1 MSVAFLLFLT
11 IYHHIGLSFLKP
23 DILYK
28 GDYSLFCSFLL
39 FTEALD
45 ICNGSYGSDAGAE
58 VGRHPEHVQGV
69 READRGGTEGR
80 AQS

>member
-1 MSVAFLLFLT
+1 M
-11 IYHHIGLSFLKP
+11 
-23 DILYK
+23 
-28 GDYSLFCSFLL
+28 